1 MNLKELIQHASH
13 DTEHV
18 RRNTIIQ
25 IVIATLAFILLCR
38 VWPYGLIQ
46 RHTESVQQAYS
57 HVNEM
62 QGENFTQA
70 DKKLQ
75 TVRFTQEHIY
85 QMMVYVVCNDGYDA
99 NEDYVLFRLYDDG
112 FSCIYEETQSFGLLE
127 KRGGFLATPD
137 MDVEAGKDYYYEV
150 IVPEEAVGSLQ
161 LPVAD
166 RTSLAQEE
174 NTILY
179 VDGIYRED
187 ISLVADFDYTKE
199 LTIFHILGYDLLIL
213 VIAVLCYVGILWCLY
228 SFDERLDTV
237 GYYGK
242 RVFTVFVALVVL
254 GFFTFAVVMNGFG
267 GEVADRVVYALA
279 CVVALGWFWCAVW
292 MDKAEK
298 KTSKLS
304 IDRQTSLIWRN
315 YIQMVS
321 FALLFYALCQY
332 VNADREYYHYTN
344 TRWMLIFLG
353 IAFLMIYTEKEL
365 CNYMSGIWLAIGLIG
380 SVIYCHGIDGEQE
393 YYLAKLAAGV
403 TVVWGLVVIN
413 TLRQIKK
420 DFWKTINWPF
430 FAVWFVFVVFMW
442 VNRFDK
448 VWVFVAVLPF
458 LTLLFMNLSAAGK
471 SRLLKNFTNGILLNF
486 GLVMLFCLMHRPY
499 HYWMRY
505 RYNGIFHTVACTGM
519 YLTVVSGAIIGKL
532 YGKWTEGKKLLQSGK
547 TELFLL
553 AAVVSNILLSMSRTA
568 ILTLMVNLFLV
579 VILAAV
585 SYRKALKRTILELCL
600 VGAAIVISFPLM
612 YSIIRVVP
620 AVVNEPVRYEIE
632 PQDRNYMLYEGDKVD
647 SDKYM
652 TIRRYFTLF
661 LFRFQT
667 EEGEADNTID
677 VANDTELLA
686 YIGKHSL
693 PVQLPSSQGDDIV
706 LEKEDDIS
714 NGRFDIYLDYLNR
727 ITIEGHD
734 KMMIEDKEYAHAHN
748 SYLQVAYDFGLIAGV
763 AFLLLCAFTLWR
775 SIVLAYQY
783 GKNYSIYFVPFSLI
797 VVFGFISLTEWAFH
811 PCIPVGFAFLFM
823 QMLLMQEPWSRKMKN
838 KGVEESTHEEIAVHQ
853 AE

>member
-1 MNLKELIQHASH
+1 MNPKELIQHAFH

-38 VWPYGLIQ
+38 VWPYGLVQ

-62 QGENFTQA
+62 QGENFTHA

-75 TVRFTQEHIY
+75 TVRFTKEHIY
-85 QMMVYVVCNDGYDA
+85 QMMVYLTCNEGYDA

-112 FSCIYEETQSFGLLE
+112 FSCIYEETQGFGLLE
-127 KRGGFLATPD
+127 KREGFLATPD
-137 MDVEAGKDYYYEV
+137 MDVEADRDYYYEV
-150 IVPEEAVGSLQ
+150 IVPEEAIGSLQ

-199 LTIFHILGYDLLIL
+199 LTIFHIIGYDFLIL
-213 VIAVLCYVGILWCLY
+213 ILAVLCYVGILWCLY
-228 SFDERLDTV
+228 SFEEYLEAA

-242 RVFTVFVALVVL
+242 RVLTVFVVLAVL
-254 GFFTFAVVMNGFG
+254 GFFVFSVIMNGFG

-279 CVVALGWFWCAVW
+279 CVAALGWFWCSVW
-292 MDKAEK
+292 MAGTERKA
-298 KTSKLS
+298 SRLS
-304 IDRQTSLIWRN
+304 TDRQTSLIWRN
-315 YIQMVS
+315 YIQTVS

-365 CNYMSGIWLAIGLIG
+365 CNYMSGIWLVLGLIG
-380 SVIYCHGIDGEQE
+380 SVIYCHGIEGENE

-413 TLRQIKK
+413 TLRQVKK

-430 FAVWFVFVVFMW
+430 FTVWFVFVVFMW

-568 ILTLMVNLFLV
+568 ISTWMVNLLLV

-585 SYRKALKRTILELCL
+585 SYRKAWKRVIVELCL
-600 VGAAIVISFPLM
+600 MGAAIVISFPLM

-632 PQDRNYMLYEGDKVD
+632 PQDRNYMIYEGDKVD

-667 EEGEADNTID
+667 EEGEARNTINIAD
-677 VANDTELLA
+677 EAGLLA

-714 NGRFDIYLDYLNR
+714 NGRFDIYLDYLKR

-734 KMMIEDKEYAHAHN
+734 KMMIEGKEYAHAHN

-775 SIVLAYQY
+775 SIVLAYRY

-811 PCIPVGFAFLFM
+811 PCNSVGFAFLFV
-823 QMLLMQEPWSRKMKN
+823 QMILMQEPRNRKAKT
-838 KGVEESTHEEIAVHQ
+838 KEVDTQGERIEHQ
-853 AE
+853 V